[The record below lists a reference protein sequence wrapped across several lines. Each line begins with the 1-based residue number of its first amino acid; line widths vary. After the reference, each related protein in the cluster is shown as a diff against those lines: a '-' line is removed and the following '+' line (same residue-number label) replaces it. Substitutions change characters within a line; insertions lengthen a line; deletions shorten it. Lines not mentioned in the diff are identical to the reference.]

1 MPSYKKY
8 LIAFF
13 IIGFLASCSLKEQSI
28 VEKDDKQRDFTK
40 VESKPFELEDYY
52 IMYALEMENIRM
64 YEAAKDIYLKLFE
77 NTNKYEY
84 LVQHITIA
92 TQFQDYEAV
101 KQSIEKYFIPN
112 IKEEEIL
119 IRLYSFSLLKLEDFD
134 KALENALKLTNLY
147 KNSIN
152 YELLGAVYASK
163 GEFEQSYLTLQKAL
177 KYQVS
182 DTIMQTIT
190 NLEFFNLEKKEEAI
204 KSLKAYLPK
213 SDYNFNL
220 SLQLLAFYDTLGQKE
235 EIKNLL
241 KDMFLY
247 YKHSEDEMQ
256 LNKTIRFMF
265 QNFEFEELI
274 LFLEQNSIED
284 DLLLE
289 LYKRTNQP
297 KKAYSL
303 LNKLYQHSS
312 NSEYLGQQAI
322 IEFEL
327 SEDKKN
333 SLKSVIEKFN
343 MTLET
348 STNPIYQNYLAYLLI
363 DYDIDVKKGLVL
375 VKKALEQDP
384 TNIAFIDTL
393 AWGEYKNKNCK
404 EAFKNM
410 KRIVDEIGLEDEEI
424 KLHWEKIKECK

>member
-1 MPSYKKY
+1 M
-8 LIAFF
+8 
-13 IIGFLASCSLKEQSI
+13 
-28 VEKDDKQRDFTK
+28 EKDDKQREFTK

-101 KQSIEKYFIPN
+101 KQSIEKYFLPN

-163 GEFEQSYLTLQKAL
+163 GEFEQSYLTLQEAL

-235 EIKNLL
+235 DIKNIL

-274 LFLEQNSIED
+274 LFLEQNNIED

-363 DYDIDVKKGLVL
+363 DYDIDVKRGLVL

>member
-28 VEKDDKQRDFTK
+28 AEKDDKQRDFTK
-40 VESKPFELEDYY
+40 VESKPFDLEDYY

-101 KQSIEKYFIPN
+101 KQSIEKYFLPN

-235 EIKNLL
+235 E
-241 KDMFLY
+241 
-247 YKHSEDEMQ
+247 
-256 LNKTIRFMF
+256 
-265 QNFEFEELI
+265 
-274 LFLEQNSIED
+274 
-284 DLLLE
+284 
-289 LYKRTNQP
+289 
-297 KKAYSL
+297 
-303 LNKLYQHSS
+303 
-312 NSEYLGQQAI
+312 
-322 IEFEL
+322 
-327 SEDKKN
+327 DKK
-333 SLKSVIEKFN
+333 SFKRYV
-343 MTLET
+343 
-348 STNPIYQNYLAYLLI
+348 
-363 DYDIDVKKGLVL
+363 
-375 VKKALEQDP
+375 
-384 TNIAFIDTL
+384 FIL
-393 AWGEYKNKNCK
+393 
-404 EAFKNM
+404 
-410 KRIVDEIGLEDEEI
+410 
-424 KLHWEKIKECK
+424 

>member
-28 VEKDDKQRDFTK
+28 LEKDDKQREFTK

-101 KQSIEKYFIPN
+101 KQSIEKYFLPN

-119 IRLYSFSLLKLEDFD
+119 IRLYSFSLLKLEDLD

-163 GEFEQSYLTLQKAL
+163 GEFEQSYLTLQEAL

-204 KSLKAYLPK
+204 KSLKEYLPK

-274 LFLEQNSIED
+274 LFLEQNNIED

-363 DYDIDVKKGLVL
+363 DYDIDVKRGLVL

>member
-1 MPSYKKY
+1 M
-8 LIAFF
+8 
-13 IIGFLASCSLKEQSI
+13 
-28 VEKDDKQRDFTK
+28 EKDDKQREFTK

-101 KQSIEKYFIPN
+101 KQSIEKYFLPN

-119 IRLYSFSLLKLEDFD
+119 IRLYSFSLLKLEDLD

-163 GEFEQSYLTLQKAL
+163 GEFEQSYLTLQEAL

-204 KSLKAYLPK
+204 KSLKEYLPK

-274 LFLEQNSIED
+274 LFLEQNNIED

-363 DYDIDVKKGLVL
+363 DYDIDVKRGLVL

>member
-1 MPSYKKY
+1 M
-8 LIAFF
+8 
-13 IIGFLASCSLKEQSI
+13 
-28 VEKDDKQRDFTK
+28 EKDDKQREFTK

-101 KQSIEKYFIPN
+101 KQSIEKYFLSN

-119 IRLYSFSLLKLEDFD
+119 IRLYSFSLLKLEDLD

-163 GEFEQSYLTLQKAL
+163 GKFEQSYLTLQEAL

-204 KSLKAYLPK
+204 KSLKEYLPK

-274 LFLEQNSIED
+274 LFLEQNNIED

-289 LYKRTNQP
+289 LYKRTNHP

-363 DYDIDVKKGLVL
+363 DYDIDVKRGLVL

>member
-1 MPSYKKY
+1 
-8 LIAFF
+8 
-13 IIGFLASCSLKEQSI
+13 
-28 VEKDDKQRDFTK
+28 
-40 VESKPFELEDYY
+40 
-52 IMYALEMENIRM
+52 
-64 YEAAKDIYLKLFE
+64 
-77 NTNKYEY
+77 
-84 LVQHITIA
+84 
-92 TQFQDYEAV
+92 
-101 KQSIEKYFIPN
+101 
-112 IKEEEIL
+112 
-119 IRLYSFSLLKLEDFD
+119 
-134 KALENALKLTNLY
+134 
-147 KNSIN
+147 
-152 YELLGAVYASK
+152 
-163 GEFEQSYLTLQKAL
+163 
-177 KYQVS
+177 
-182 DTIMQTIT
+182 
-190 NLEFFNLEKKEEAI
+190 
-204 KSLKAYLPK
+204 
-213 SDYNFNL
+213 
-220 SLQLLAFYDTLGQKE
+220 
-235 EIKNLL
+235 
-241 KDMFLY
+241 MFLY

>member
-1 MPSYKKY
+1 M
-8 LIAFF
+8 
-13 IIGFLASCSLKEQSI
+13 
-28 VEKDDKQRDFTK
+28 EKDDKQREFTK

-101 KQSIEKYFIPN
+101 KQSIEKYFLPN

-163 GEFEQSYLTLQKAL
+163 GEFEQSYLTLQEAL

-182 DTIMQTIT
+182 NTIMQTIT

-274 LFLEQNSIED
+274 LFLEQNNIED

-363 DYDIDVKKGLVL
+363 DYDIDVKRGLVL

>member
-28 VEKDDKQRDFTK
+28 LEKDDKQREFTK

-101 KQSIEKYFIPN
+101 KQSIEKYFLSN

-119 IRLYSFSLLKLEDFD
+119 IRLYSFSLLKLEDLD

-163 GEFEQSYLTLQKAL
+163 GKFEQSYLTLQEAL

-204 KSLKAYLPK
+204 KSLKEYLPK

-274 LFLEQNSIED
+274 LFLEQNNIED

-289 LYKRTNQP
+289 LYKRTNHP

-363 DYDIDVKKGLVL
+363 DYDIDVKRGLVL

>member
-28 VEKDDKQRDFTK
+28 AEKDDKQRDFTK
-40 VESKPFELEDYY
+40 VESKPFDLEDYY

-101 KQSIEKYFIPN
+101 KQSIEKYFLPN